1 MRIFFYSILISIL
14 LNSYSFSDT
23 RFEKDLKKL
32 SKYNFF
38 VNNEGNRYELNQNVD
53 KNKTII
59 LIYSHGSGGSER
71 NLQKCNKSWWQI
83 PPTIYQLD
91 GVKIKDFTIKTY
103 QLCKGA
109 RGFSQKDGDLFYRI
123 FNPNNGNFV
132 TNEVQ
137 FTQGPSTTLGL
148 IEGTY
153 VFDSYREGLSGI
165 SVDNNGG
172 FTIRYNADLPV
183 TMFDG
188 EQGEFYTYSPMD
200 GIIIGNPV
208 EPPEQEIN
216 MQDILN
222 GNPVVLATGGGAVT
236 SKGTTT
242 LINQKALSIW
252 LKADID
258 LLHRRTLRRK
268 HRPLLTHE
276 NSLATLKKLAN
287 SREKYYKQSDI
298 TFQIKDEK
306 ISLSAKRLLE
316 SIKNFNQE

>member
-109 RGFSQKDGDLFYRI
+109 RGFSQKDGDLFWNTYDK
-123 FNPNNGNFV
+123 NNQDVNSV
-132 TNEVQ
+132 
-137 FTQGPSTTLGL
+137 LGL
-148 IEGTY
+148 KDENGVLLIQKWEGPIQEK
-153 VFDSYREGLSGI
+153 VIKLKVDEFKKRGFNNIVLSGHSAGGWDSLVLKSNFSSEIDGVIAFHPARSGKFAGTKKPHKGWINWRNYKI
-165 SVDNNGG
+165 SMIKVDQLQNVLV
-172 FTIRYNADLPV
+172 FSHEKDKY
-183 TMFDG
+183 
-188 EQGEFYTYSPMD
+188 E
-200 GIIIGNPV
+200 NPKTSKFLSNSENV
-208 EPPEQEIN
+208 RFVDVSDTN
-216 MQDILN
+216 CKKKLK
-222 GNPVVLATGGGAVT
+222 TGGWHGI
-236 SKGTTT
+236 T
-242 LINQKALSIW
+242 LTKCF
-252 LKADID
+252 ADSD
-258 LLHRRTLRRK
+258 PNRK
-268 HRPLLTHE
+268 EIIKYLE
-276 NSLATLKKLAN
+276 N
-287 SREKYYKQSDI
+287 I
-298 TFQIKDEK
+298 F
-306 ISLSAKRLLE
+306 
-316 SIKNFNQE
+316 